1 MNTLYQPIDRTS
13 CANYFTRVVLV
24 IGFIF
29 LPLFMSAQSTV
40 VVAATD
46 AIATE
51 GTPADDIG
59 VFEID
64 LGSVNTTGGN
74 VVVNFVFSGTATS
87 GTDYTDLGSNV
98 SIPNGVRTA
107 QLTLIPTDDALFEGN
122 ESVQIR
128 LTSTDNTEFTVA
140 GNSSSDALITLV
152 DNDGCSAGATAPP
165 VINNIPTRY
174 CSGVEVDLS
183 SFVTRA
189 APSGTTLRWSTD
201 ATPDPDD
208 EASFLDA
215 SIITS
220 GGNFYGFYYG
230 TENGNACISPVVSL
244 PTISFD
250 TAPSLGTLSSNN
262 QACNQGFFGT
272 TLDLD
277 SALTGETT
285 GGVWNLIEAPSGQ
298 STSINGLN
306 RVNYFGQPS
315 GSYIYTYTP
324 SYAGA
329 PSCPVESIEVT
340 IFVTECTPC
349 DAGNTPPQL
358 NTDVPTEFCVVDGE
372 TISQDLAAYTD
383 STAPAGTRLVWS
395 RSNDYTRMDVYLTS
409 TVVSQEGT
417 FYAFFLN
424 DEGTPDDSDDD
435 CASPVLSVSL
445 VVNEKPEIAA
455 TENALCSEGIMTLE
469 ATATAGSV
477 INWYATMDSTTPLE
491 ENTGSFTTPNLTQT
505 TTYYAEAVLGSCPS
519 DRIPVIATI
528 SNEPVV
534 QASTTLLN
542 VCNVAGADLPNV
554 IDLNTGLTQNVSGT
568 WVITSDPTNGLTI
581 SGTDTVDFIN
591 APEGNYTFTFT
602 TDTAV
607 APCSDASVTITVTV
621 VECILDTDE
630 DGLTDSQEN
639 ELGTNPNNVDSD
651 DDGIL
656 DAIEVGDDLENPLD
670 EDNDGIIDALDSNT
684 LDSDSDGIVDQ
695 LDPGN
700 FNPCIPNT
708 SAGACDRECGVLFNQ
723 FSPNS
728 DGINDSLTISCIE
741 SYPNNSIE
749 IFDRYGNQVFKAE
762 RYQNNWS
769 GTSKNG
775 DLPKGTYYY
784 VLNLGDSSPI
794 TKGWIQ
800 IIR

>member
-1 MNTLYQPIDRTS
+1 
-13 CANYFTRVVLV
+13 
-24 IGFIF
+24 
-29 LPLFMSAQSTV
+29 MSGQSTV
-40 VVAATD
+40 VVTATD

-51 GTPADDIG
+51 GTPANDTG

-64 LGSVNTTGGN
+64 LGAVNNTGST
-74 VVVNFVFSGTATS
+74 VTVNFILSGTATS
-87 GTDYTDLGSNV
+87 GTDYADLGTSV
-98 SIPNGVRTA
+98 SIVNGARTA
-107 QLTLIPTDDALFEGN
+107 QLTVVPVDDASFEGN

-128 LTSTDNTEFTVA
+128 LESTDNGDFTIA
-140 GNSSSDALITLV
+140 GNSSSSALIILI
-152 DNDGCSAGATAPP
+152 DNDGCGAGDDAPRL
-165 VINNIPTRY
+165 NSSTLTNY

-183 SFVTRA
+183 SFVDSATPA
-189 APSGTTLRWSTD
+189 GTTLRWSTD
-201 ATPDPDD
+201 ANPDPDD
-208 EASFLDA
+208 EASFLDS
-215 SIITS
+215 SIISTD
-220 GGNFYGFYYG
+220 GDFYGFYY
-230 TENGNACISPVVSL
+230 EVLNGRTCISPVLSL
-244 PTISFD
+244 PSISFD
-250 TAPSLGTLSSNN
+250 TAPSLGSLSSNN
-262 QACNQGFFGT
+262 QACNQGFSGT

-277 SALTGETT
+277 LALTGETL
-285 GGVWNLIEAPSGQ
+285 GGVWNLIDSPEGQ
-298 STSINGLN
+298 TTTINGGN
-306 RVNYFGQPS
+306 RVNYSGQPS
-315 GSYIYTYTP
+315 GSYVYTYTP
-324 SYAGA
+324 NYAGA

-372 TISQDLAAYTD
+372 TISQDLALYTD
-383 STAPAGTRLVWS
+383 STAPSGTRLVWS

-435 CASPVLSVSL
+435 CASPVLSVSIII
-445 VVNEKPEIAA
+445 NEKPEITA

-469 ATATAGSV
+469 ATATDGST
-477 INWYATMDSTTPLE
+477 INWYATETSTTPLE

-505 TTYYAEAVLGSCPS
+505 TTYYAEAVLGNCPS

-534 QASTTLLN
+534 QASTTPLN
-542 VCNVAGADLPNV
+542 VCNVADADFPTV
-554 IDLNTGLTQNVSGT
+554 IDLNSGLTQNVSGT
-568 WVITSDPTNGLTI
+568 WEIASDPTSALTI

-621 VECILDTDE
+621 VACVLDADL
-630 DGLTDSQEN
+630 DGLTDAEEN
-639 ELGTNPNNVDSD
+639 TLGTNPDNDDSD

-656 DAIEVGDDLENPLD
+656 DAVEVGDDVDNPLD
-670 EDNDGIIDALDSNT
+670 EDSDGIIDALDSNV
-684 LDSDSDGIVDQ
+684 LDSDLDGVVDQ
-695 LDPGN
+695 LDPAN

-708 SAGACDRECGVLFNQ
+708 AAGACDSECGILFNQ

-728 DGINDSLTISCIE
+728 DGVNDFLTISCIQ
-741 SYPNNSIE
+741 SYPDNSIE
-749 IFDRYGNQVFKAE
+749 IFDRYGNQVYKE
-762 RYQNNWS
+762 VRYQNNWD
-769 GTSKNG
+769 GTGKNG

-784 VLNLGDSSPI
+784 VLNLGDGTPI